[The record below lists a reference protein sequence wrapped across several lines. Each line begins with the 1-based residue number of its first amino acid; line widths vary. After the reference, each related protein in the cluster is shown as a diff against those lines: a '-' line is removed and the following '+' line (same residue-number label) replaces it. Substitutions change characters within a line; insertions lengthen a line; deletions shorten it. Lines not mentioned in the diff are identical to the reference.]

1 MQMGNADLTQHLLHN
16 NAYAPKVPQLQHRGG
31 SDHNPGSSFD
41 AASGSDSRQVPKPIP
56 VPDTGRQD
64 PPPEV
69 PIPEED
75 PRPKRRKPF
84 GFQYCVIVRIEHI
97 CNTSTGDI
105 YIYIYIT
112 T

>member
-64 PPPEV
+64 PPP
-69 PIPEED
+69 
-75 PRPKRRKPF
+75 PKA
-84 GFQYCVIVRIEHI
+84 
-97 CNTSTGDI
+97 NTAQPAAARGDI
-105 YIYIYIT
+105 QVLPGGVSWQ
-112 T
+112 